1 MRLDIITLFPEICAA
16 PLRESI
22 VGRACKKGVVE
33 VCFVNL
39 RDFSRDQRGTVD
51 DKPYGGGAGMV
62 LTTAPLFEA
71 VEQTRTPT
79 SKVVLLT
86 PQGRR
91 FTQAVAKSFAQNESH
106 LVLVCGQYEGVDERA
121 RQTLFDD
128 EVSIGDYI
136 LTNGTIAAAVVA
148 DAVIRLLP
156 GALGADE
163 SVVDETFGQDGL
175 LEYPQYTRPAEYRGM
190 RVPEVLLSGDHER
203 IEIWRREQR
212 IVRTAARRPDL
223 LRQQAETER

>member
-33 VCFVNL
+33 VRFINL

-62 LTTAPLFEA
+62 LMTAPLFEA
-71 VEQTRTPT
+71 VEQTRTAA
-79 SKVVLLT
+79 SRVVLLT
-86 PQGRR
+86 PQGRP

-121 RQTLFDD
+121 RQALFDD

-156 GALGADE
+156 GALGTDE

-175 LEYPQYTRPAEYRGM
+175 LEYPQYTRPAEYRDM

-203 IEIWRREQR
+203 IETWRREQR